1 MELSELSTPA
11 TLDFLDAGDQMP
23 TGLDYGSFVND
34 DKVRFPQTPLRP
46 GRMPPPPPPPL
57 SQRNI
62 NPWTARQAA
71 KKQRLERKGHTKSRR
86 GCYNCKKRRIKCQET
101 YPSCEHCNKTGLN
114 CEYPAVP
121 QVVHQPQHQIPLFS
135 LQDMRF
141 FQHFLMNC
149 VPHHPLG
156 NEAIWTHEMPCLAQN
171 LTPSSAHQHEYLM
184 HAMLGLAASDLLCKD
199 ASLLPF
205 AMAHRVKAIKAIK
218 KTLNEVPKHS
228 NSSGSGTNNNNHGNN
243 STFFEEGNALM
254 ATCFALTFQSVLLDD
269 GMAEFMT
276 FCRGVV
282 LVAIQMYCK
291 GARFLFTNWVGKDE
305 MALLQPLM
313 ETVPPIRP
321 DWVDAALAGVR
332 GLEPLCVHPVETEY
346 HKLLVDMVEAL
357 YTSPFRGY
365 QIICKHYGWW
375 LQIPHE
381 RFQYLID
388 PTNHVC
394 NLLATH
400 WIAIKQI
407 MAPVTEKEHLVN
419 PQERPPR
426 DKHADLG
433 TIRWL
438 KYLNHQLP
446 LEYRGYNR
454 WPVWVEEQLDRDLA
468 CFGRT
473 LG

>member
-1 MELSELSTPA
+1 MLSRTSLLNSA
-11 TLDFLDAGDQMP
+11 FTLEDAAAAALTSVSP
-23 TGLDYGSFVND
+23 PNNGSW
-34 DKVRFPQTPLRP
+34 
-46 GRMPPPPPPPL
+46 
-57 SQRNI
+57 S
-62 NPWTARQAA
+62 ARQVA

-101 YPSCEHCNKTGLN
+101 QPSCGHCIKAGLN

-121 QVVHQPQHQIPLFS
+121 QITHQPQHQIPLFS

-141 FQHFLMNC
+141 FQHFLLNC

-156 NEAIWTHEMPCLAQN
+156 NEAIWTHEMACLSQN
-171 LTPSSAHQHEYLM
+171 LTQHSSLLVQHEYLM
-184 HAMLGLAASDLLCKD
+184 HAMLGLAASDLLGQD
-199 ASLLPF
+199 ATLLPF
-205 AMAHRVKAIKAIK
+205 AMAHRVKAIKAIQ
-218 KTLNEVPKHS
+218 KTLDDVVPNKD
-228 NSSGSGTNNNNHGNN
+228 N
-243 STFFEEGNALM
+243 TFEAGNALM

-313 ETVPPIRP
+313 EMVPPIRK
-321 DWVDAALAGVR
+321 DWVDAARAGVR
-332 GLEPLCVHPVETEY
+332 ALQPLCIHPVEVEY
-346 HKLLVDMVEAL
+346 HKLLVDMAEAL

-375 LQIPHE
+375 LQMPHE
-381 RFQYLID
+381 RFQYLVD
-388 PTNHVC
+388 PANPVC
-394 NLLATH
+394 GLLATH

-419 PQERPPR
+419 PREKTAR
-426 DKHADLG
+426 DGHTDLG
-433 TIRWL
+433 TVRWL
-438 KYLNHQLP
+438 KYLNRQLP
-446 LEYRGYNR
+446 LAYRDYNW
-454 WPVWVEEQLDRDLA
+454 WPVWVEAQLDGDLA
-468 CFGRT
+468 FFGRT